1 MQRIFKNVFTLYSIY
16 VLSHQNSWQILIIW
30 KISIVKTQYV
40 GTKIIWCPIWYTK
53 LSFASGEWELTFDS
67 EMVQIHR
74 ITLIPLSA
82 TKICLQSGG
91 LKWNIKQSYK
101 CQESLWKK
109 PVPCVSH
116 SLTFFAEVLL
126 QMEIASSALVHN
138 KCWAVGSLFLWAMC
152 LLHFISTSQQRA
164 RQEVFFPLPCWVHVC

>member
-1 MQRIFKNVFTLYSIY
+1 MYSIY

-53 LSFASGEWELTFDS
+53 LSFAPGEWELTFDS

-109 PVPCVSH
+109 PLPVYHTAWLTLLRSCCKWKLQAVLWSTTSAELWGPFSFELCV
-116 SLTFFAEVLL
+116 
-126 QMEIASSALVHN
+126 
-138 KCWAVGSLFLWAMC
+138 CC
-152 LLHFISTSQQRA
+152 IS
-164 RQEVFFPLPCWVHVC
+164 